1 VFKKLPDAFKFS
13 QSNLQDYVD
22 CARRFQLRYVESQ
35 AWPGVQAE
43 PLLEHERHLER
54 GAEFHR
60 LVERHQLGVDTS
72 LLSASISDPDLLG
85 WWRAYLG
92 FEVLHQLDGKRYP
105 EYTLSARVGDAV
117 IVATFD
123 LLVIG
128 ERVVIFDWKT
138 YSRRPAFQWFESRL
152 QTRVYPFV
160 VCSSGFGGGL
170 SPEQVSMVYWLSG
183 VPEEPVIIE
192 YDSRRFEADRRY
204 LEALVSGVGA
214 RLSDSEKIWSLTAD
228 VARCN
233 FCEFRSL
240 CGRGAS
246 AGVLDDAS
254 NMNDNIALSGGLS
267 LGLFDVEELGFG

>member
-1 VFKKLPDAFKFS
+1 VFQRLPDVFKFS

-60 LVERHQLGVDTS
+60 LVERHQLGVAAS
-72 LLSASISDPDLLG
+72 LLSASIRDPDLLG
-85 WWRAYLG
+85 WWQAYLG
-92 FEVLHQLDGKRYP
+92 FEYLHQLEGKRYP

-117 IVATFD
+117 LVATFD
-123 LLVIG
+123 LLVVG

-138 YSRRPAFQWFESRL
+138 YSRRPALQWFESRL

-160 VCSSGFGGGL
+160 VCSSGFGGGF
-170 SPEQVSMVYWLSG
+170 SFEQVSMVYWLSG

-192 YDSRRFEADRRY
+192 YDSRRFEGDRRY
-204 LEALVSGVGA
+204 LEGLVSGVGA
-214 RLSDSEKIWSLTAD
+214 RLSASEEIWPLTAD
-228 VARCN
+228 VVRCG

-240 CGRGAS
+240 CGRGVV
-246 AGVLDDAS
+246 AGVLDVVS
-254 NMNDNIALSGGLS
+254 SSSGNIAVEGGLD
-267 LGLFDVEELGFG
+267 LGLFDVEELSF

>member
-1 VFKKLPDAFKFS
+1 VFQKLPDAFKFS

-22 CARRFQLRYVESQ
+22 CPRRFQLRYVESQ

-60 LVERHQLGVDTS
+60 LVERHQLGVDAS
-72 LLSASISDPDLLG
+72 LLSAGISDPDLLA

-92 FEVLHQLDGKRYP
+92 FEYLHRLGGKRYP
-105 EYTLSARVGDAV
+105 EYTLSARVGAAV
-117 IVATFD
+117 LVATFD
-123 LLVIG
+123 LLVVG

-138 YSRRPAFQWFESRL
+138 YSRRPALQWFESRL

-160 VCSSGFGGGL
+160 VCSSGFGGGF
-170 SPEQVSMVYWLSG
+170 SFEQVSMVYWLSG

-192 YDSRRFEADRRY
+192 YDSRRFEGDRRY
-204 LEALVSGVGA
+204 LEGLVSGVGA
-214 RLSDSEKIWSLTAD
+214 RLSASEEIWPLTAD
-228 VARCN
+228 VVRCG

-240 CGRGAS
+240 CGRGVV
-246 AGVLDDAS
+246 AGVLDVVS
-254 NMNDNIALSGGLS
+254 NSSGNIAVEGGLG
-267 LGLFDVEELGFG
+267 LGLFDVEELSF

>member
-1 VFKKLPDAFKFS
+1 VFQKLPDTFKFS

-22 CARRFQLRYVESQ
+22 CPRRFQLRYVESQ

-60 LVERHQLGVDTS
+60 LVERHQLGVDAS
-72 LLSASISDPDLLG
+72 LLSVSIGDPDLLA

-92 FEVLHQLDGKRYP
+92 FEYLHRLGGKRYP
-105 EYTLSARVGDAV
+105 EYTLSARVGAAV
-117 IVATFD
+117 LVATFD
-123 LLVIG
+123 LLVVG

-138 YSRRPAFQWFESRL
+138 YSRRPALQWFESRL

-160 VCSSGFGGGL
+160 VCSSRFGGGL

-192 YDSRRFEADRRY
+192 YDSGRFEGDRRY
-204 LEALVSGVGA
+204 LESLISGVGV
-214 RLSDSEKIWSLTAD
+214 RLSSSEGVWPLAGD
-228 VARCN
+228 VARCS

-240 CGRGAS
+240 CGRGGV
-246 AGVLDDAS
+246 AGILDDVS
-254 NMNDNIALSGGLS
+254 MPVGNIAVVGGLD
-267 LGLFDVEELGFG
+267 LGLFDVEELGF